1 MYYSPFLF
9 SYSQTDN
16 DSVPFDT
23 IMREL
28 LYLDGEEED
37 EEIEREKE
45 KEREKG
51 ENEGKTDK
59 VKEIDKEKENE
70 KDKYKLPSQS
80 LGEKKIITPVNT
92 LPLPPQKNKTP
103 VSTSLPVAHVQ
114 APVKADNTLEKKT
127 KSETLDLDSKRPV
140 FLTERDEMLASE
152 LLKRGKDSSQGQG
165 EGEVRHGQIDTIVI
179 CIATYIDSLLS
190 VILSLS
196 LSLSLSL
203 FHSLSL
209 TLTIS
214 QSHSLSICHTLSL
227 THTHTLTLTHTI
239 YLSHTHTLT
248 PTIYLSHTHTY
259 TYYSP
264 LSGF

>member
-1 MYYSPFLF
+1 
-9 SYSQTDN
+9 
-16 DSVPFDT
+16 
-23 IMREL
+23 MREL

-59 VKEIDKEKENE
+59 VKEIEKEKESE

-80 LGEKKIITPVNT
+80 LGEKKIITTVNT
-92 LPLPPQKNKTP
+92 LPLPPQKNKP
-103 VSTSLPVAHVQ
+103 SVSTSLPVAHVQ

-165 EGEVRHGQIDTIVI
+165 EGEVRHGQIDTVVMLK
-179 CIATYIDSLLS
+179 ATCIDSLLCFILS
-190 VILSLS
+190 FFSLSLFSLPFTLSLS
-196 LSLSLSL
+196 LSLSLT
-203 FHSLSL
+203 HAA
-209 TLTIS
+209 
-214 QSHSLSICHTLSL
+214 SL
-227 THTHTLTLTHTI
+227 THTLTHTI
-239 YLSHTHTLT
+239 HLSQGFDLDTLIAASSTTYTKALT
-248 PTIYLSHTHTY
+248 PTTTPIVAPTNSLLTPAVPESWAITTTLSEAEY
-259 TYYSP
+259 EI
-264 LSGF
+264 LR